1 MWLSP
6 LCVCRRTEFLSGA
19 TQSAVSDP
27 ATRLLEGRQTM
38 LFQRP
43 GQVTALI
50 YGKLGSAKSPL
61 MVRATP
67 FRGIL
72 FSRERQRLNHP

>member
-19 TQSAVSDP
+19 TQSLSDP
-27 ATRLLEGRQTM
+27 ATRFLEGRQTM
-38 LFQRP
+38 LFQRS

-50 YGKLGSAKSPL
+50 YGKLGGAKSLL